1 MSWENMK
8 QKGNMGVMDIIEEGK
23 EGKKERKRRAE
34 PAWWETRT
42 DKWGTTVQKVVES
55 SIN

>member
-1 MSWENMK
+1 MQRFYKRERKKSWENMK

-34 PAWWETRT
+34 PAW
-42 DKWGTTVQKVVES
+42 
-55 SIN
+55 